1 MDAYS
6 QSIPLNSLAD
16 AAKSTLIQPV
26 EVGPN
31 PDHPLQ
37 PGETPR
43 WYATRVSTVIMVR
56 DDGSTTFVERDRAL
70 LIDGN
75 PTPGGERR
83 FDFSAVVR

>member
-1 MDAYS
+1 MGASS
-6 QSIPLNSLAD
+6 QSMPLNSLAD

-26 EVGPN
+26 EIGLDPE
-31 PDHPLQ
+31 HPLQ
-37 PGETPR
+37 PGETAR

-70 LIDGN
+70 LIDGK
-75 PTPGGERR
+75 PTPGEERR